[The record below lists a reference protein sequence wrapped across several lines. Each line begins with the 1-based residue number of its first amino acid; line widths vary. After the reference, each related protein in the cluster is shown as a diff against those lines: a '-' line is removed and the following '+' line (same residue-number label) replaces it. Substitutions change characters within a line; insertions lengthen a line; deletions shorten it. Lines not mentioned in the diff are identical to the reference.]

1 MAILITSPGLVTT
14 GTEGADDI
22 RLNGGLT
29 GTVPSLRLSLETTP
43 SQSMVMVV
51 SSLLLAAKSLVPLLR
66 AKVVLTSSPFPA
78 SQELALRQT
87 LRSTATQVVT
97 PSHWMVYSELSMG
110 VTATTLSPS
119 AAAPTAP

>member
-22 RLNGGLT
+22 RLNGGLDGSVVEALAGNDT
-29 GTVPSLRLSLETTP
+29 IAS
-43 SQSMVMVV
+43 VMVV
-51 SSLLLAAKSLVPLLR
+51 SSLLLAVKLLVPLLR

-78 SQELALRQT
+78 SQQLALRQT

-110 VTATTLSPS
+110 VTAATLSPS